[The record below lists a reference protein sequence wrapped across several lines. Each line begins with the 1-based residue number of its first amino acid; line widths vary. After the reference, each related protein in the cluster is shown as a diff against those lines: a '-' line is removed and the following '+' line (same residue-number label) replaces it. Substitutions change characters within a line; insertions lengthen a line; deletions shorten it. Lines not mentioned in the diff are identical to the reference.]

1 MNREIAKKMF
11 FPDRTRQAIIKN
23 IKTVR
28 GAHFAAPPYRLE
40 CTCALLGVITV
51 TSPCDCGYV
60 LNTQPDRKLTTMEF
74 AVNNNNT
81 VRHDLYPYEK
91 MTASFGGIL

>member
-1 MNREIAKKMF
+1 MNREIAKKMLF
-11 FPDRTRQAIIKN
+11 SYRTSQAIIKN

-60 LNTQPDRKLTTMEF
+60 VNTQPDRKLCSGEL
-74 AVNNNNT
+74 AVNNNM
-81 VRHDLYPYEK
+81 VVHDLYRYEK
-91 MTASFGGIL
+91 MTASAGGIL

>member
-1 MNREIAKKMF
+1 MSLIHNQIENSA
-11 FPDRTRQAIIKN
+11 
-23 IKTVR
+23 
-28 GAHFAAPPYRLE
+28 
-40 CTCALLGVITV
+40 
-51 TSPCDCGYV
+51 
-60 LNTQPDRKLTTMEF
+60 TMEF